1 MQVLAERSHVTSRA
15 SNGGSAEDEAP
26 VAEAGCRTLLCFS
39 HLRWD
44 FVFQRP
50 QHLLIRAARTMRVVY
65 WEEPIWTEGAEPS
78 VEARWSVEGIL
89 VVQPHVPHGCDPVAG
104 QRTLL
109 DAFIADHGV
118 SGPVLWYYTPQ
129 ALAFSS
135 HLQAATTI
143 YDCMD
148 ELSAFAGADPCMPAL
163 EQALLRRADLVL
175 TGGQSLYKAKKR
187 LHGNVHAFQSGVDAA
202 HFLPARGRLAD
213 PADQRCI
220 PYPRMG
226 FYGVLD
232 ERLDQDLLAA
242 VADLRPGVQFVLVGP
257 TAKLDPDS
265 LPRRANLHYLG
276 AKQYE
281 ELPAYVA
288 NWQVAL
294 MPFAINEATR
304 FISPTK
310 TPEYLAAGLPV
321 VSTPV
326 ADVVRQ
332 YGALLGVQI
341 AATPQ
346 EFAECTDRALVLA
359 EQPQSWRP
367 GVDAVLSGMSWD
379 GIWAGMAALMERASR
394 TRHAGPVGGCRY
406 DYLIVGAGFAGSVL
420 AERLAADAGK
430 RVLLIDRRPHI
441 GGNAY
446 DTMDAA
452 GVLVHPYGPHIFHTN
467 SQAIIDYLSRFTAW
481 RPYEHRVLAQ
491 VRGHLLPMPINRTT
505 INGFFGENLAPHE
518 VEAFLQAKAEPPDVI
533 RTSADVVLSKVGREL
548 YEAFFQGYTRK
559 QWGLDPSEL
568 DKSVT
573 SRVPTRTDDDD
584 RYFTDRFQQM
594 PLDGYTS
601 MFERMLDHPNI
612 TCVTATEY
620 TAVDRAAYD
629 QLIFTGPIDEFFG
642 HRYGKLPYR
651 SLQFKHE
658 THDTPRFQDVGVVN
672 HPAEDVPFTRVTEF
686 KHLTGQTHDRTSV
699 CYEFPAAEGD
709 PYYPVPRPEN
719 AALFQRYQA
728 LADATPGV
736 TFVGRLATYRYY
748 NMDQVVGQAL
758 ATYQRLMAVERVAE
772 AAD

>member
-1 MQVLAERSHVTSRA
+1 MQA
-15 SNGGSAEDEAP
+15 SVGRNSVQRFAAGG
-26 VAEAGCRTLLCFS
+26 GRTTLLCFS

-50 QHLLIRAARTMRVVY
+50 QHLLTRAARTMRVLY
-65 WEEPIWTEGAEPS
+65 WQEPIWTECVQHSIETHRPAEG
-78 VEARWSVEGIL
+78 VL
-89 VVQPHVPHGCDPVAG
+89 VVQPQLPHGCDPISA
-104 QRTLL
+104 QRELL
-109 DAFIADHGV
+109 DALVRDEAVTDPI
-118 SGPVLWYYTPQ
+118 LWYYTPQ
-129 ALAFSS
+129 ALEFSD
-135 HLQAATTI
+135 HLPARVTV

-148 ELSAFAGADPCMPAL
+148 ELSAFAGADPGLPAQ
-163 EQALLRRADLVL
+163 ERALLRRADIVF
-175 TGGQSLYKAKKR
+175 TGGQSLYDAKKP
-187 LHGNVHAFQSGVDAA
+187 HHANVHAFQSGVDVA
-202 HFLPARGRLAD
+202 HFLPARDGLAD
-213 PADQRCI
+213 PADQRGI
-220 PYPRMG
+220 PHPRVG

-232 ERLDQDLLAA
+232 ERLDRSLLAA
-242 VADLRPGVQFVLVGP
+242 VADLRQSVQFVLIGP
-257 TAKLDPDS
+257 TAKLDLDE
-265 LPRRANLHYLG
+265 LPRRPNLHYIG

-281 ELPAYVA
+281 DLPAYVA
-288 NWQVAL
+288 NWQAAL
-294 MPFAINEATR
+294 LPFANNAATR

-321 VSTPV
+321 VSTPIT
-326 ADVVRQ
+326 DVVRQ
-332 YGALLGVQI
+332 YGEVPGVQVAGTPERF
-341 AATPQ
+341 AA
-346 EFAECTDRALVLA
+346 CIDRAIIQA
-359 EQPQSWRP
+359 RQPEGWRP
-367 GVDAVLSGMSWD
+367 GVDALLSGMSWD
-379 GIWAGMAALMERASR
+379 GIWAKMAALITMR
-394 TRHAGPVGGCRY
+394 TTSWRTAAAPDGKF
-406 DYLIVGAGFAGSVL
+406 DFLIVGAGFAGAVL

-446 DTMDAA
+446 DRLDAA
-452 GVLVHPYGPHIFHTN
+452 GVLIHPYGPHIFHTN
-467 SQAIIDYLSRFTAW
+467 SEAIVGYLSRFTAW
-481 RPYEHRVLAQ
+481 RPYEHRVLAA
-491 VRGHLLPMPINRTT
+491 VRGRLLPMPINRMT
-505 INGFFGENLAPHE
+505 INGFFGIDLATDE
-518 VEAFLQAKAEPPDVI
+518 VEAFLQSKAGRPGAI

-594 PLDGYTS
+594 PLHGYTR
-601 MFERMLDHPNI
+601 MFEAMLDHPNI
-612 TCVTATEY
+612 TCMTGTEY
-620 TAVDRAAYD
+620 TAVDRNAYD

-658 THDTPRFQDVGVVN
+658 THDLPRFQDVGVVN
-672 HPAEDVPFTRVTEF
+672 YPAEDVPHTRITEF
-686 KHLTGQTHDRTSV
+686 KHLTGQAHASTSI

-719 AALFQRYQA
+719 AALYQRYQV

-758 ATYQRLMAVERVAE
+758 ATYQRLLLAERVAE

>member
-1 MQVLAERSHVTSRA
+1 MQVPTERSHVQPSVA
-15 SNGGSAEDEAP
+15 QGG
-26 VAEAGCRTLLCFS
+26 RTTLLCFS

-50 QHLLIRAARTMRVVY
+50 QHLLSRAARTMRVIY
-65 WEEPIWTEGAEPS
+65 WEEPMWTEGAPPS
-78 VEARWSVEGIL
+78 VVTWLSAEGVL
-89 VVQPHVPHGCDPVAG
+89 VVQPHVPHGCDPAIE
-104 QRTLL
+104 QRKLL
-109 DAFIADHGV
+109 DALVQDLGIADPAV
-118 SGPVLWYYTPQ
+118 WYYTPQ
-129 ALAFSS
+129 AFEFSD
-135 HLQAATTI
+135 HLQARITI

-148 ELSAFAGADPCMPAL
+148 ELSAFAGADAGLPAL
-163 EQALLRRADLVL
+163 EQALMRRANLVF
-175 TGGQSLYKAKKR
+175 TGGQSLYEAKR
-187 LHGNVHAFQSGVDAA
+187 RYHSNVHAFQSGVDTS
-202 HFLPARGRLAD
+202 HFVPARNGLPD
-213 PADQRCI
+213 PADQRGI

-232 ERLDQDLLAA
+232 ERLDRDLLAA
-242 VADLRPGVQFVLVGP
+242 VADLRPSVQFVLVGP
-257 TAKLDPDS
+257 VAKLDPDS

-281 ELPAYVA
+281 ELPDYVA

-294 MPFAINEATR
+294 MPFAISEATR
-304 FISPTK
+304 YISPTK

-321 VSTPV
+321 VSTPI

-332 YGALLGVQI
+332 YGQLPGVQI
-341 AATPQ
+341 AGTPQ
-346 EFAECTDRALVLA
+346 QFAECADRALVQA
-359 EQPQSWRP
+359 QQPQPWRP
-367 GVDAVLSGMSWD
+367 GADALLAGMSWD
-379 GIWAGMAALMERASR
+379 GIWAGMAALIERASR
-394 TRHAGPVGGCRY
+394 TRRPGPIKDGKY

-430 RVLLIDRRPHI
+430 RVLLIDRRPHV

-446 DTMDAA
+446 DATDAA
-452 GVLVHPYGPHIFHTN
+452 GVLIHPYGPHIFHTN
-467 SQAIIDYLSRFTAW
+467 SRAIVDYLSRFTAW

-491 VRGHLLPMPINRTT
+491 VRGQLLPMPINRTT
-505 INGFFGENLAPHE
+505 INGFFGTNLGPHE
-518 VEAFLQAKAEPPDVI
+518 VEAFLQAKAEHPAAI
-533 RTSADVVLSKVGREL
+533 RTSADVVLSKVGRDL

-573 SRVPTRTDDDD
+573 SRVPTRTNDDD
-584 RYFTDRFQQM
+584 RYFTDAFQQM
-594 PLDGYTS
+594 PLHGYTK
-601 MFERMLDHPNI
+601 MFEAMLDHPNI
-612 TCVTATEY
+612 TCVTGTEY

-629 QLIFTGPIDEFFG
+629 QLIFTGPIDEFFDY
-642 HRYGKLPYR
+642 RYGKLPYR
-651 SLQFKHE
+651 SLQFRHE
-658 THDTPRFQDVGVVN
+658 THDTPWFQEVGVVN

-686 KHLTGQTHDRTSV
+686 KHLTGQAHARTSV

-719 AALFQRYQA
+719 AALYRQYQA

-758 ATYQRLMAVERVAE
+758 ATYDRLVAVDRVAE